1 MIEIKN
7 LNISFGD
14 KVILN
19 NASFHTSPGVL
30 TIIRGKSGSGKS
42 TFLKAFQFA
51 YECEYIY
58 EGQRIDE
65 LDPDSR
71 QQFIYDH
78 MVNVP
83 QIPLFIEGMTIEE
96 HIKQLVKLGYQ
107 RNDIYEEKFGIASLK
122 KKYPRNLSGGE
133 KTRVA
138 IYLAIMSQP
147 EILILDEPTAALDA
161 SYAIEM
167 IKYLKEYAEEGHYV
181 IVATHD
187 QRMIEE
193 ADVLYKVDQTLI
205 LEKENKRETSLISQI
220 PHNHKLFTLRFSHRT
235 FRIVMNILVA
245 FTMIICAYSYNVY
258 GHYNASYEQKINTI
272 ASRDLT
278 VYKEKM
284 SNDYY
289 SYNGSEFP
297 MTQSDYK
304 KIKSVKNIESVKWRY
319 EKKYN
324 DVMILGLDTETQL
337 KYQEAKLTGKKCNQT
352 INLVSM
358 QVYEDED
365 DYTNLTVKHNDN
377 KGVYISNQLLSNQDI
392 SVDSINMDDLKLKF
406 YLPVP
411 MYDASGITQM
421 GIDSE
426 GSDYV
431 DVNTVLVDL
440 VEVELPVRGILKEG
454 TEISSNSYNGTGSIY
469 VPRSVVNQYRKT
481 YHATQSKVLYGVP
494 GAEGT
499 DYKYYE
505 GSLPS
510 TYTMSDVDQ
519 VVVETP
525 WKPGA
530 YTVRVD
536 SLKNIDQVTKQ
547 LEKLGFNVEGA
558 FVDNSAINKILSN
571 NKQVLIQ
578 FMIIVFVLLYG
589 FYFYLKYLILK
600 EEKQTRDFL
609 YNLGFTTKRINK
621 SFYMTYIKNSILL
634 GVLGIVLLEVFIEFV
649 IRIHIYSLIIPV
661 TKMLILLFFTAAFI
675 IEFFIP
681 TLIQMIMKKSK
692 GTVMNRQYEM
702 TRRKQKK

>member
-42 TFLKAFQFA
+42 TFLKTFQFA

-65 LDPDSR
+65 QDQDSR

-107 RNDIYEEKFGIASLK
+107 RNNIYEEKFGIASLK

-205 LEKENKRETSLISQI
+205 LEKENQRETSLISQI
-220 PHNHKLFTLRFSHRT
+220 PHNHKLFNLRFSHRT

-245 FTMIICAYSYNVY
+245 FTMIICAYSYNIY

-319 EKKYN
+319 EKEYN

-358 QVYEDED
+358 QVYDNED

-536 SLKNIDQVTKQ
+536 SLKNIDKVTQ
-547 LEKLGFNVEGA
+547 ELEKLGFNVEGV
-558 FVDNSAINKILSN
+558 FVDNSAINKLLSN

-609 YNLGFTTKRINK
+609 YNLGFTTKRISK
-621 SFYMTYIKNSILL
+621 SFSLTYIKNSLILA
-634 GVLGIVLLEVFIEFV
+634 VLGIVLLEVFIEFV

-692 GTVMNRQYEM
+692 GTVMNR
-702 TRRKQKK
+702 

>member
-1 MIEIKN
+1 MRCIKVIEIKN

-42 TFLKAFQFA
+42 TFLKTFQFA

-65 LDPDSR
+65 QDQDSR

-107 RNDIYEEKFGIASLK
+107 RNDTYEENFGIDSLK

-138 IYLAIMSQP
+138 IYLAIMSQS

-187 QRMIEE
+187 KRMIEE

-205 LEKENKRETSLISQI
+205 LEKENQRETSLISQI
-220 PHNHKLFTLRFSHRT
+220 PHNHKLFNLRFSHRT

-319 EKKYN
+319 EKEYN

-358 QVYEDED
+358 QVYDNED

-406 YLPVP
+406 YLPIP
-411 MYDASGITQM
+411 MYDASGITQT
-421 GIDSE
+421 GIDLE
-426 GSDYV
+426 GSEYV

-454 TEISSNSYNGTGSIY
+454 TEISSNSYSGTSSIY
-469 VPRSVVNQYRKT
+469 VPRSVIDQYRKK
-481 YHATQSKVLYGVP
+481 HRATQSKVLYGVP
-494 GAEGT
+494 GEEGM
-499 DYKYYE
+499 DYTYYE

-536 SLKNIDQVTKQ
+536 SLKNIDKVTQ
-547 LEKLGFNVEGA
+547 ELEKLGFNVEGV
-558 FVDNSAINKILSN
+558 FVDNSAINKLLSN
-571 NKQVLIQ
+571 NKQVLMQ

-609 YNLGFTTKRINK
+609 YNLGFTTKRISK
-621 SFYMTYIKNSILL
+621 SFSLTYIKNSLILA
-634 GVLGIVLLEVFIEFV
+634 VLGIVLLEVFIEFV

-692 GTVMNRQYEM
+692 GTVMSR
-702 TRRKQKK
+702 

>member
-19 NASFHTSPGVL
+19 NASFHTYPGVL

-58 EGQRIDE
+58 EGQRVDE
-65 LDPDSR
+65 LDQDSR

-107 RNDIYEEKFGIASLK
+107 RNDIYEEKFGITSLK

-161 SYAIEM
+161 SYAIDM

-205 LEKENKRETSLISQI
+205 LEKENKRETPLISQI

-319 EKKYN
+319 EKEYN

-358 QVYEDED
+358 QAYEDED

-406 YLPVP
+406 YLPIP
-411 MYDASGITQM
+411 MYDASGITQT
-421 GIDSE
+421 GIDLE
-426 GSDYV
+426 GSEYV

-440 VEVELPVRGILKEG
+440 IEVELPVRGILKEG
-454 TEISSNSYNGTGSIY
+454 TEISSNSYSGTRSIY
-469 VPRSVVNQYRKT
+469 VPRSVINQYRKT

-494 GAEGT
+494 GEEGM
-499 DYKYYE
+499 DYTYYE

-519 VVVETP
+519 VIVETP

-571 NKQVLIQ
+571 NKKVLIQ
-578 FMIIVFVLLYG
+578 FMIIVFILLYG

-621 SFYMTYIKNSILL
+621 SFSLTYIKNSLMLAVL
-634 GVLGIVLLEVFIEFV
+634 GVVLLEVFIEFV

-692 GTVMNRQYEM
+692 GTVMNR
-702 TRRKQKK
+702 

>member
-19 NASFHTSPGVL
+19 NASFHTFPGVL
-30 TIIRGKSGSGKS
+30 TIIKGKSGSGKS
-42 TFLKAFQFA
+42 TFLKTFQFA

-65 LDPDSR
+65 QDQDSR

-187 QRMIEE
+187 KRMIEE

-245 FTMIICAYSYNVY
+245 FTMIICAYSYNIY
-258 GHYNASYEQKINTI
+258 GYYNASYEQKINTI

-319 EKKYN
+319 EKEYD

-358 QVYEDED
+358 QVYDNED

-406 YLPVP
+406 YLPIP
-411 MYDASGITQM
+411 MYDASGITQT
-421 GIDSE
+421 GIDLE
-426 GSDYV
+426 GSEYV

-454 TEISSNSYNGTGSIY
+454 TEISSNSYSGTRSIY
-469 VPRSVVNQYRKT
+469 VPRSVINQYRKT

-494 GAEGT
+494 GEEGM
-499 DYKYYE
+499 DYTYYE

-536 SLKNIDQVTKQ
+536 SLKNIDKVTQ
-547 LEKLGFNVEGA
+547 ELETLGFNVEGV
-558 FVDNSAINKILSN
+558 FVDNSAINKLISN
-571 NKQVLIQ
+571 NQKVLIQ

-609 YNLGFTTKRINK
+609 YNLGFTTKRISK
-621 SFYMTYIKNSILL
+621 SFSLTYIKNSLILA
-634 GVLGIVLLEVFIEFV
+634 VLGIVLLEVFIEFV

-661 TKMLILLFFTAAFI
+661 TKMLILLFFIAAFI

-681 TLIQMIMKKSK
+681 AFIQMIMKNQK
-692 GTVMNRQYEM
+692 GL
-702 TRRKQKK
+702 

>member
-1 MIEIKN
+1 MRCIKVIEIRK

-58 EGQRIDE
+58 EGQRMDE
-65 LDPDSR
+65 QDQDSR

-138 IYLAIMSQP
+138 ICLAIMSQP

-220 PHNHKLFTLRFSHRT
+220 PHNHKLFNLRFSHRT

-245 FTMIICAYSYNVY
+245 FTMIICAYSYNIY
-258 GHYNASYEQKINTI
+258 GHYNESYEQKINTI

-289 SYNGSEFP
+289 SYDGSEFP

-304 KIKSVKNIESVKWRY
+304 KIKSVKSIESVNWRY
-319 EKKYN
+319 EKEY
-324 DVMILGLDTETQL
+324 DGVMILGLDTETQL

-358 QVYEDED
+358 QVYGDED
-365 DYTNLTVKHNDN
+365 DYTNLTVKHNCN
-377 KGVYISNQLLSNQDI
+377 KGVYISNQLLANQGI
-392 SVDSINMDDLKLKF
+392 SVDSINMNDLKLKF
-406 YLPVP
+406 YLPIP
-411 MYDASGITQM
+411 MYDASGIRQM
-421 GIDSE
+421 GIDLE

-431 DVNTVLVDL
+431 DVNTVLVNL

-454 TEISSNSYNGTGSIY
+454 IEISSNSYSGTGSIY

-505 GSLPS
+505 GLLPS

-519 VVVETP
+519 VIVETP

-558 FVDNSAINKILSN
+558 FVDNSAINKLLSN

-600 EEKQTRDFL
+600 EEKQTRNFL
-609 YNLGFTTKRINK
+609 YNLGFTTKRINN
-621 SFYMTYIKNSILL
+621 SFNLTYIKNSLML
-634 GVLGIVLLEVFIEFV
+634 AVLGIVLLELSLEAFIKLQ
-649 IRIHIYSLIIPV
+649 IHSFIMPV
-661 TKMLILLFFTAAFI
+661 TLGIVLLFFVASFI

-681 TLIQMIMKKSK
+681 TFIQMIMK
-692 GTVMNRQYEM
+692 N
-702 TRRKQKK
+702 QKVL

>member
-258 GHYNASYEQKINTI
+258 GHYNESYEQKINTI

-319 EKKYN
+319 EKEYN

-406 YLPVP
+406 YLPIP
-411 MYDASGITQM
+411 MYDASGITQT
-421 GIDSE
+421 GIDLE
-426 GSDYV
+426 GSEYV

-519 VVVETP
+519 VIVETP

-571 NKQVLIQ
+571 NKKVLIQ
-578 FMIIVFVLLYG
+578 FMIIVFILLYG

-609 YNLGFTTKRINK
+609 YNLGFTTKRISK
-621 SFYMTYIKNSILL
+621 SFSLAYIKNSLILA
-634 GVLGIVLLEVFIEFV
+634 VLGIVLLEVFIEFV

-692 GTVMNRQYEM
+692 GTVMNR
-702 TRRKQKK
+702 

>member
-65 LDPDSR
+65 LDPDSK

-78 MVNVP
+78 MINVP
-83 QIPLFIEGMTIEE
+83 QIPLFVEGMTIEE

-107 RNDIYEEKFGIASLK
+107 RNDTYEEKFGIASLK

-133 KTRVA
+133 KTRAA
-138 IYLAIMSQP
+138 ICLAIMSQP

-161 SYAIEM
+161 SYALQM

-205 LEKENKRETSLISQI
+205 LEKENQRETSLISQI

-258 GHYNASYEQKINTI
+258 GHYNAFYEQKINTI

-304 KIKSVKNIESVKWRY
+304 KIRSVKNVESVKWRY
-319 EKKYN
+319 EKEYD
-324 DVMILGLDTETQL
+324 DVMMLGLDTETQL

-406 YLPVP
+406 YLPIP
-411 MYDASGITQM
+411 MYDASGITQT
-421 GIDSE
+421 GIDLE
-426 GSDYV
+426 GSEYV
-431 DVNTVLVDL
+431 DVNTVLVNL

-454 TEISSNSYNGTGSIY
+454 IEISSNSYSGTGSIY

-519 VVVETP
+519 AIVETP

-558 FVDNSAINKILSN
+558 FVDNSAINKLLSN

-609 YNLGFTTKRINK
+609 YNLGFTTKRINN
-621 SFYMTYIKNSILL
+621 SFNLTYIKNSLML
-634 GVLGIVLLEVFIEFV
+634 AVLGIVLLELSLEIFIKLQ
-649 IRIHIYSLIIPV
+649 IHSLIIPV
-661 TKMLILLFFTAAFI
+661 TKMLILLFFITAFI
-675 IEFFIP
+675 IEFLIP
-681 TLIQMIMKKSK
+681 TLIQMIMKNQK
-692 GTVMNRQYEM
+692 GL
-702 TRRKQKK
+702 

>member
-30 TIIRGKSGSGKS
+30 TIIKGKSGSGKS

-58 EGQRIDE
+58 EGQRMDE
-65 LDPDSR
+65 LDQDSR

-138 IYLAIMSQP
+138 ICLAIMSQP

-304 KIKSVKNIESVKWRY
+304 KIKSVKNVESVKWRY
-319 EKKYN
+319 EKEYD
-324 DVMILGLDTETQL
+324 DVMMLGLDTETQL

-406 YLPVP
+406 YLPIP
-411 MYDASGITQM
+411 MYDASGITQT
-421 GIDSE
+421 GIDLE
-426 GSDYV
+426 GSEYV

-536 SLKNIDQVTKQ
+536 SLKNIDKVTQ
-547 LEKLGFNVEGA
+547 ELEKLGFNVEGV
-558 FVDNSAINKILSN
+558 FVDNSAINKLLSN
-571 NKQVLIQ
+571 NKQVLMQ

-609 YNLGFTTKRINK
+609 YNLGFTTKRISK
-621 SFYMTYIKNSILL
+621 SFSLTYIKNSLILA
-634 GVLGIVLLEVFIEFV
+634 VLGIVLLEVFIEFV

-661 TKMLILLFFTAAFI
+661 TKMLILLFFMAAFI

-692 GTVMNRQYEM
+692 GTVMNR
-702 TRRKQKK
+702 

>member
-19 NASFHTSPGVL
+19 DASFHTSSGVL

-58 EGQRIDE
+58 EGQRMDE
-65 LDPDSR
+65 LDQDSR

-107 RNDIYEEKFGIASLK
+107 RNGIYEEKFGIDSLK

-133 KTRVA
+133 KTRVV

-167 IKYLKEYAEEGHYV
+167 IKYLKEYAQEGHYV

-205 LEKENKRETSLISQI
+205 LEKENQRETSLISQI
-220 PHNHKLFTLRFSHRT
+220 PHNHKLFNLRFSHRT

-245 FTMIICAYSYNVY
+245 FTMIICAYSYNIY

-319 EKKYN
+319 EKEYD

-406 YLPVP
+406 YLPIP
-411 MYDASGITQM
+411 MYDASGITQT

-558 FVDNSAINKILSN
+558 FVDNSAINKLLSN

-609 YNLGFTTKRINK
+609 YNLGFTTKRISK
-621 SFYMTYIKNSILL
+621 SFSLTYIKNSLILA
-634 GVLGIVLLEVFIEFV
+634 VLGIVLLEVFIEFV

-661 TKMLILLFFTAAFI
+661 TKMLILLFFMAAFI

-681 TLIQMIMKKSK
+681 TLIQMIMKNQK
-692 GTVMNRQYEM
+692 GL
-702 TRRKQKK
+702 

>member
-1 MIEIKN
+1 MRCIKVIEIKN

-42 TFLKAFQFA
+42 TFLKTFQFA

-65 LDPDSR
+65 QDQDSR

-107 RNDIYEEKFGIASLK
+107 RNNIYEEKFGIASLK

-205 LEKENKRETSLISQI
+205 LEKENQRETSLISQI
-220 PHNHKLFTLRFSHRT
+220 PHNHKLFNLRFSHRT

-304 KIKSVKNIESVKWRY
+304 KIRSVKNVESVKWRY
-319 EKKYN
+319 EKEYD
-324 DVMILGLDTETQL
+324 DVMRLGLDTETEL

-406 YLPVP
+406 YLPIP

-536 SLKNIDQVTKQ
+536 SLKNIDKVTQ
-547 LEKLGFNVEGA
+547 ELEKLGFNVEGV
-558 FVDNSAINKILSN
+558 FVDNSAINKLLSN

-609 YNLGFTTKRINK
+609 YNLGFTTKRISK
-621 SFYMTYIKNSILL
+621 SFSLTYIKNSLILA
-634 GVLGIVLLEVFIEFV
+634 VLGIVLLEVFIEFV

-692 GTVMNRQYEM
+692 GTVMNR
-702 TRRKQKK
+702 

>member
-19 NASFHTSPGVL
+19 NASFHTFPGVL
-30 TIIRGKSGSGKS
+30 TIIKGKSGSGKS
-42 TFLKAFQFA
+42 TFLKTFQFA

-65 LDPDSR
+65 QDQDSR

-187 QRMIEE
+187 KRMIEE

-220 PHNHKLFTLRFSHRT
+220 SHNHKLFTLRFSHRT

-319 EKKYN
+319 EKEYN

-406 YLPVP
+406 YLPIP
-411 MYDASGITQM
+411 MYDASGITQT
-421 GIDSE
+421 GIDLE
-426 GSDYV
+426 GSEYV

-454 TEISSNSYNGTGSIY
+454 TEISSNSYSGTRSIY
-469 VPRSVVNQYRKT
+469 VPRSIINQYRKT

-494 GAEGT
+494 GEEGM
-499 DYKYYE
+499 DYTYYE

-536 SLKNIDQVTKQ
+536 SLKNIDKVTQ
-547 LEKLGFNVEGA
+547 ELEKLGFNVEGV
-558 FVDNSAINKILSN
+558 FVDNSAINKLISN
-571 NKQVLIQ
+571 NQKVLIQ

-609 YNLGFTTKRINK
+609 YNLGFTTKRISK
-621 SFYMTYIKNSILL
+621 SFSLTYIKNSLILA
-634 GVLGIVLLEVFIEFV
+634 VLGIVLLEVFIEFV

-692 GTVMNRQYEM
+692 GTVMNR
-702 TRRKQKK
+702 

>member
-30 TIIRGKSGSGKS
+30 TIIKGKSGSGKS

-65 LDPDSR
+65 QDQDSR

-205 LEKENKRETSLISQI
+205 LEKENQRETSLISQI
-220 PHNHKLFTLRFSHRT
+220 PHNHKLFNLRFSHRT

-319 EKKYN
+319 EKEYN

-406 YLPVP
+406 YLPIP
-411 MYDASGITQM
+411 MYDASGITQT
-421 GIDSE
+421 GIDLE
-426 GSDYV
+426 GSEYV

-440 VEVELPVRGILKEG
+440 IEVELPVRGILKEG
-454 TEISSNSYNGTGSIY
+454 TEISSNSYSGTGSIY
-469 VPRSVVNQYRKT
+469 VPRSVIDQYRKA

-494 GAEGT
+494 AAEGT

-558 FVDNSAINKILSN
+558 FVDNSAINKLLSN

-609 YNLGFTTKRINK
+609 YNLGFTTKRISK
-621 SFYMTYIKNSILL
+621 SFSLTYIKNSLILA
-634 GVLGIVLLEVFIEFV
+634 VLGIVLLEVFIEFV

-661 TKMLILLFFTAAFI
+661 TKMLILLFFMAAFI

-692 GTVMNRQYEM
+692 GTVMNR
-702 TRRKQKK
+702 

>member
-19 NASFHTSPGVL
+19 NASFHTFPGVL
-30 TIIRGKSGSGKS
+30 TIIKGKSGSGKS
-42 TFLKAFQFA
+42 TFLKTFQFA

-65 LDPDSR
+65 QDQDSR

-205 LEKENKRETSLISQI
+205 LEKENQRETSLISQI
-220 PHNHKLFTLRFSHRT
+220 PHNHKLFNLRFSHRT

-245 FTMIICAYSYNVY
+245 FTMIICAYSYNIY
-258 GHYNASYEQKINTI
+258 GHYNESYEQKINTI

-304 KIKSVKNIESVKWRY
+304 KIKSVKSIENVNWRY
-319 EKKYN
+319 EKEYN

-406 YLPVP
+406 YLPIP
-411 MYDASGITQM
+411 MYDASGITQT
-421 GIDSE
+421 GIDLE
-426 GSDYV
+426 GSEYV

-454 TEISSNSYNGTGSIY
+454 TEISSNSYSGTRSIY
-469 VPRSVVNQYRKT
+469 VPRSVINQYRKT

-494 GAEGT
+494 GEEGM
-499 DYKYYE
+499 DYTYYE

-547 LEKLGFNVEGA
+547 FEKLGFNVEGV
-558 FVDNSAINKILSN
+558 FVDNSAINKLLSN

-609 YNLGFTTKRINK
+609 YNLGFTTKRINS
-621 SFYMTYIKNSILL
+621 SFNLTYIKNSLML
-634 GVLGIVLLEVFIEFV
+634 GVLGIVLLELSLEIFIKLQ
-649 IRIHIYSLIIPV
+649 IHSLIIPV

-692 GTVMNRQYEM
+692 GTVMNR
-702 TRRKQKK
+702 

>member
-19 NASFHTSPGVL
+19 NASFHTYPGVL

-58 EGQRIDE
+58 EGQRVDE
-65 LDPDSR
+65 LDQDSR

-107 RNDIYEEKFGIASLK
+107 RNDIYEEKFGITSLK

-205 LEKENKRETSLISQI
+205 LEKENKRETPLISQI

-284 SNDYY
+284 GNDYY

-319 EKKYN
+319 EKEYN

-352 INLVSM
+352 ISLGSM
-358 QVYEDED
+358 QIYGDED

-406 YLPVP
+406 YLPIP
-411 MYDASGITQM
+411 MYDASGITQT
-421 GIDSE
+421 GIDLE
-426 GSDYV
+426 GSEYV

-469 VPRSVVNQYRKT
+469 VPRSVINQYRKT

-494 GAEGT
+494 GEEGM
-499 DYKYYE
+499 DYTYYE

-519 VVVETP
+519 VIVETP

-558 FVDNSAINKILSN
+558 FVDNSAINKLISN
-571 NKQVLIQ
+571 NQKVLIQ

-621 SFYMTYIKNSILL
+621 SFSLTYIKNSLL
-634 GVLGIVLLEVFIEFV
+634 LAVLGIVLLEVFIEFV

-692 GTVMNRQYEM
+692 GTVMNR
-702 TRRKQKK
+702 

>member
-161 SYAIEM
+161 SYALQM

-205 LEKENKRETSLISQI
+205 LEKENQRETSLISQI
-220 PHNHKLFTLRFSHRT
+220 PHNHKLFNLRFSHRT

-284 SNDYY
+284 GNDYY

-319 EKKYN
+319 EKEYN

-358 QVYEDED
+358 QVYDNED

-406 YLPVP
+406 YLPIP
-411 MYDASGITQM
+411 MYDASGITQT
-421 GIDSE
+421 GIDLE
-426 GSDYV
+426 GSEYV

-440 VEVELPVRGILKEG
+440 IEVELPVRGILKEG
-454 TEISSNSYNGTGSIY
+454 TEISSNSYSGTRSIY
-469 VPRSVVNQYRKT
+469 VPRSVINQYRKT

-494 GAEGT
+494 GEEGM
-499 DYKYYE
+499 DYTYYE

-519 VVVETP
+519 VIVETP

-558 FVDNSAINKILSN
+558 FVDNSAINKLLSN

-621 SFYMTYIKNSILL
+621 SFSLTYIKNSLMLAVL
-634 GVLGIVLLEVFIEFV
+634 GVVLLEVFIEFV

-692 GTVMNRQYEM
+692 GTVMNR
-702 TRRKQKK
+702 

>member
-30 TIIRGKSGSGKS
+30 TIIKGKSGSGKS

-58 EGQRIDE
+58 EGQRMDE
-65 LDPDSR
+65 LDQDSR

-245 FTMIICAYSYNVY
+245 FTMIICAYSYNIY
-258 GHYNASYEQKINTI
+258 GHYNESYEQKINTI

-289 SYNGSEFP
+289 SYDGSEFP

-304 KIKSVKNIESVKWRY
+304 KIKSVKSIENVNWRY
-319 EKKYN
+319 EKEYD
-324 DVMILGLDTETQL
+324 DVMMHGLDTETQL

-352 INLVSM
+352 ISLGSM
-358 QVYEDED
+358 QVYGDED

-377 KGVYISNQLLSNQDI
+377 KGVYISNQLLSNQDV

-558 FVDNSAINKILSN
+558 FVDNSAINKLLSN

-609 YNLGFTTKRINK
+609 YNLGFTTKRISK
-621 SFYMTYIKNSILL
+621 SFSLTYIKNSLILA
-634 GVLGIVLLEVFIEFV
+634 VLGIVLLEVFIEFV

-661 TKMLILLFFTAAFI
+661 TKMLILLFFIAAFI

-692 GTVMNRQYEM
+692 GTVMNR
-702 TRRKQKK
+702 

>member
-30 TIIRGKSGSGKS
+30 TIIKGKSGSGKS

-58 EGQRIDE
+58 EGQRMDE
-65 LDPDSR
+65 LDQDSR

-138 IYLAIMSQP
+138 ICLAIMSQP

-319 EKKYN
+319 EKEYN
-324 DVMILGLDTETQL
+324 DVMRLGLDTETQL

-406 YLPVP
+406 YLPIP
-411 MYDASGITQM
+411 MYDASGITQT
-421 GIDSE
+421 GIDLE
-426 GSDYV
+426 GSEYV

-519 VVVETP
+519 VIVETP

-536 SLKNIDQVTKQ
+536 SLKSIDQVTKQ

-571 NKQVLIQ
+571 NKKVLIQ
-578 FMIIVFVLLYG
+578 FMIIVFILLYG

-609 YNLGFTTKRINK
+609 YNLGFTTKRISK
-621 SFYMTYIKNSILL
+621 SFSLAYIKNSLILA
-634 GVLGIVLLEVFIEFV
+634 VLGIVLLEVFIEFV

-661 TKMLILLFFTAAFI
+661 TKMLILLFFMAAFI

-692 GTVMNRQYEM
+692 GTVMNR
-702 TRRKQKK
+702 

>member
-1 MIEIKN
+1 
-7 LNISFGD
+7 
-14 KVILN
+14 
-19 NASFHTSPGVL
+19 
-30 TIIRGKSGSGKS
+30 
-42 TFLKAFQFA
+42 
-51 YECEYIY
+51 
-58 EGQRIDE
+58 
-65 LDPDSR
+65 
-71 QQFIYDH
+71 
-78 MVNVP
+78 
-83 QIPLFIEGMTIEE
+83 
-96 HIKQLVKLGYQ
+96 
-107 RNDIYEEKFGIASLK
+107 
-122 KKYPRNLSGGE
+122 
-133 KTRVA
+133 
-138 IYLAIMSQP
+138 
-147 EILILDEPTAALDA
+147 
-161 SYAIEM
+161 
-167 IKYLKEYAEEGHYV
+167 
-181 IVATHD
+181 
-187 QRMIEE
+187 
-193 ADVLYKVDQTLI
+193 
-205 LEKENKRETSLISQI
+205 
-220 PHNHKLFTLRFSHRT
+220 
-235 FRIVMNILVA
+235 MNILVA
-245 FTMIICAYSYNVY
+245 FTMIICAYSYNIY

-319 EKKYN
+319 EKEYD

-358 QVYEDED
+358 QVYDNED
-365 DYTNLTVKHNDN
+365 DYTNLTVKHNNN

-406 YLPVP
+406 YLPIP
-411 MYDASGITQM
+411 MYDASGITQT
-421 GIDSE
+421 GIDLE
-426 GSDYV
+426 GSEYV

-454 TEISSNSYNGTGSIY
+454 TEISSNSYSGTRSIY
-469 VPRSVVNQYRKT
+469 VPRSVINQYRKT

-494 GAEGT
+494 GEEGK
-499 DYKYYE
+499 DYTYYE
-505 GSLPS
+505 GPLLS

-519 VVVETP
+519 VIVETP

-571 NKQVLIQ
+571 NKQVLMQ

-609 YNLGFTTKRINK
+609 YNLGFTTKRISK
-621 SFYMTYIKNSILL
+621 SFSLTYIKNSLMLAVL
-634 GVLGIVLLEVFIEFV
+634 GVVLLEVFIEFV

-661 TKMLILLFFTAAFI
+661 TKMLILLFFIAAFI

-681 TLIQMIMKKSK
+681 AFIQMIMKNQK
-692 GTVMNRQYEM
+692 GL
-702 TRRKQKK
+702 

>member
-1 MIEIKN
+1 MIEIKD
-7 LNISFGD
+7 LNISFSD

-19 NASFHTSPGVL
+19 NASFHTFPGVL
-30 TIIRGKSGSGKS
+30 TIIKGKSGSGKS
-42 TFLKAFQFA
+42 TFLKTFQFA

-138 IYLAIMSQP
+138 ICLAIMSQP
-147 EILILDEPTAALDA
+147 EILILDEPTASLDA
-161 SYAIEM
+161 SYALEM

-220 PHNHKLFTLRFSHRT
+220 SHNHKLFTLRFSHRT

-272 ASRDLT
+272 ASRDLI

-304 KIKSVKNIESVKWRY
+304 KIKSVKNIKSVKWRY
-319 EKKYN
+319 EKEYN

-358 QVYEDED
+358 QVYEGED

-406 YLPVP
+406 YLPIP
-411 MYDASGITQM
+411 MYDASGITQT
-421 GIDSE
+421 GIDLE
-426 GSDYV
+426 GSEYV

-440 VEVELPVRGILKEG
+440 VEIELPVRGILKEG

-469 VPRSVVNQYRKT
+469 VPRSVVNQYRKK
-481 YHATQSKVLYGVP
+481 HRATQSKVLYGVP
-494 GAEGT
+494 GEEGM
-499 DYKYYE
+499 DYTYYE

-536 SLKNIDQVTKQ
+536 SLKNIDKVTQ
-547 LEKLGFNVEGA
+547 ELEKLGFNVEGV
-558 FVDNSAINKILSN
+558 FVDNSAINKLLSN

-609 YNLGFTTKRINK
+609 YNLGFTTKRISK
-621 SFYMTYIKNSILL
+621 SFSLTYIKNSLILA
-634 GVLGIVLLEVFIEFV
+634 VLGIVLLEVFIEFV
-649 IRIHIYSLIIPV
+649 IRIHIYRLIIPV
-661 TKMLILLFFTAAFI
+661 TKMLILLFFIAAFI

-681 TLIQMIMKKSK
+681 AFIQMIMKNQK
-692 GTVMNRQYEM
+692 GL
-702 TRRKQKK
+702 

>member
-1 MIEIKN
+1 MRCIKVIEIRK

-58 EGQRIDE
+58 EGQRMDE
-65 LDPDSR
+65 QDQDSR

-138 IYLAIMSQP
+138 ICLAIMSQP

-220 PHNHKLFTLRFSHRT
+220 PHNHKLFNLRFSHRT

-245 FTMIICAYSYNVY
+245 FTMIICAYSYNIY
-258 GHYNASYEQKINTI
+258 GHYNESYEQKINTI

-289 SYNGSEFP
+289 SYDGSEFP

-304 KIKSVKNIESVKWRY
+304 KIKSVKSIESVNWRY
-319 EKKYN
+319 EKEY
-324 DVMILGLDTETQL
+324 DGVMILGLDTETQF
-337 KYQEAKLTGKKCNQT
+337 KYQKVKLTGKKCNQT

-358 QVYEDED
+358 QVYGDED
-365 DYTNLTVKHNDN
+365 DYTNLTVKHNCN
-377 KGVYISNQLLSNQDI
+377 KGVYISNQLLANQGI
-392 SVDSINMDDLKLKF
+392 SVDSINMNDLKLKF
-406 YLPVP
+406 YLPIP
-411 MYDASGITQM
+411 MYDASGIRQM
-421 GIDSE
+421 GIDLE

-431 DVNTVLVDL
+431 DVNTVLVNL

-454 TEISSNSYNGTGSIY
+454 IEISSNSYSGTGSIY

-505 GSLPS
+505 GLLPS

-519 VVVETP
+519 VIVETP

-558 FVDNSAINKILSN
+558 FVDNSAINKLLSN

-600 EEKQTRDFL
+600 EEKQTRNFL
-609 YNLGFTTKRINK
+609 YNLGFTTKRINN
-621 SFYMTYIKNSILL
+621 SFNLTYIKNSLML
-634 GVLGIVLLEVFIEFV
+634 AVLGIVLLELSLEAFIKLQ
-649 IRIHIYSLIIPV
+649 IHSFIMPV
-661 TKMLILLFFTAAFI
+661 TLGIVLLFFVASFI

-681 TLIQMIMKKSK
+681 TFIQMIMK
-692 GTVMNRQYEM
+692 N
-702 TRRKQKK
+702 QKVL

>member
-19 NASFHTSPGVL
+19 NASFHTYPGVL

-58 EGQRIDE
+58 EGQRVDE
-65 LDPDSR
+65 LDQDSR

-205 LEKENKRETSLISQI
+205 LEKENKRETPLISQI

-258 GHYNASYEQKINTI
+258 GHYNESYEQKINTI

-319 EKKYN
+319 EKEYN

-406 YLPVP
+406 YLPIP
-411 MYDASGITQM
+411 MYDASGITQT
-421 GIDSE
+421 GIDLE
-426 GSDYV
+426 GSEYV

-440 VEVELPVRGILKEG
+440 IEVELPVRGILKEG
-454 TEISSNSYNGTGSIY
+454 TEISSNSYSGTRSIY
-469 VPRSVVNQYRKT
+469 VPRSVINQYRKT

-519 VVVETP
+519 VIVETP

-571 NKQVLIQ
+571 NKKVLIQ
-578 FMIIVFVLLYG
+578 FMIIVFILLYG

-621 SFYMTYIKNSILL
+621 SFSLTYIKNSLMLAVL
-634 GVLGIVLLEVFIEFV
+634 GVVLLEVFIEFV

-661 TKMLILLFFTAAFI
+661 TKILILLFFTAAFI

-692 GTVMNRQYEM
+692 GTVMNR
-702 TRRKQKK
+702 

>member
-30 TIIRGKSGSGKS
+30 TIIKGKSGSGKS

-304 KIKSVKNIESVKWRY
+304 KIRSVKNVESVKWRY
-319 EKKYN
+319 EKEYD

-358 QVYEDED
+358 QVYDNED

-411 MYDASGITQM
+411 MYDASGITQT
-421 GIDSE
+421 GIDLE
-426 GSDYV
+426 GSEYV

-454 TEISSNSYNGTGSIY
+454 TEISSNSYSGTRSIY
-469 VPRSVVNQYRKT
+469 VPRSVINQYRKT

-494 GAEGT
+494 GEEGM
-499 DYKYYE
+499 DYTYYE

-536 SLKNIDQVTKQ
+536 SLKNIDKVTQ
-547 LEKLGFNVEGA
+547 ELEKLGFNVEGV
-558 FVDNSAINKILSN
+558 FVDNSAINKLISN
-571 NKQVLIQ
+571 NQKVLIQ

-600 EEKQTRDFL
+600 EETQTRDFL
-609 YNLGFTTKRINK
+609 YNLGFTTKRISK
-621 SFYMTYIKNSILL
+621 SFSLTYIKNSLILA
-634 GVLGIVLLEVFIEFV
+634 VLGIVLLEVFIEFV

-692 GTVMNRQYEM
+692 GTVMSR
-702 TRRKQKK
+702 

>member
-1 MIEIKN
+1 
-7 LNISFGD
+7 
-14 KVILN
+14 
-19 NASFHTSPGVL
+19 
-30 TIIRGKSGSGKS
+30 
-42 TFLKAFQFA
+42 
-51 YECEYIY
+51 
-58 EGQRIDE
+58 
-65 LDPDSR
+65 
-71 QQFIYDH
+71 
-78 MVNVP
+78 
-83 QIPLFIEGMTIEE
+83 
-96 HIKQLVKLGYQ
+96 
-107 RNDIYEEKFGIASLK
+107 
-122 KKYPRNLSGGE
+122 
-133 KTRVA
+133 
-138 IYLAIMSQP
+138 
-147 EILILDEPTAALDA
+147 
-161 SYAIEM
+161 
-167 IKYLKEYAEEGHYV
+167 
-181 IVATHD
+181 
-187 QRMIEE
+187 
-193 ADVLYKVDQTLI
+193 
-205 LEKENKRETSLISQI
+205 
-220 PHNHKLFTLRFSHRT
+220 
-235 FRIVMNILVA
+235 MNILVA

-319 EKKYN
+319 EKEYN

-352 INLVSM
+352 ISLGSM
-358 QVYEDED
+358 QVYGDED

-377 KGVYISNQLLSNQDI
+377 KGVYISNQLLSNQDV

-454 TEISSNSYNGTGSIY
+454 TEISSNSYSGTRSIY
-469 VPRSVVNQYRKT
+469 VPRSVINQYRKT

-494 GAEGT
+494 GEEGM
-499 DYKYYE
+499 DYTYYE

-519 VVVETP
+519 VIVETP

-558 FVDNSAINKILSN
+558 FVDNSAINKLISN
-571 NKQVLIQ
+571 NQKVLIQ

-609 YNLGFTTKRINK
+609 YNLGFTTKRINS
-621 SFYMTYIKNSILL
+621 SFNLTYIKNSLML
-634 GVLGIVLLEVFIEFV
+634 GVLGIVLLELSLEIFIKLQ
-649 IRIHIYSLIIPV
+649 IHSLIIPV
-661 TKMLILLFFTAAFI
+661 TKMRILLFFTAAFI

-681 TLIQMIMKKSK
+681 AFIQMIMKKSK
-692 GTVMNRQYEM
+692 GTVMNR
-702 TRRKQKK
+702 

>member
-19 NASFHTSPGVL
+19 NASFHTFPGVL
-30 TIIRGKSGSGKS
+30 TIIKGKSGSGKS
-42 TFLKAFQFA
+42 TFLKTFQFA

-65 LDPDSR
+65 QDQDSR

-187 QRMIEE
+187 KRMIEE

-220 PHNHKLFTLRFSHRT
+220 SHNHKLFTLRFSHRT

-304 KIKSVKNIESVKWRY
+304 KIKSVKNIESVKWCY
-319 EKKYN
+319 EKEYN

-406 YLPVP
+406 YLPIP
-411 MYDASGITQM
+411 MYDASGITQT
-421 GIDSE
+421 GIDLE
-426 GSDYV
+426 GSEYV

-454 TEISSNSYNGTGSIY
+454 TEISSNSYSGTRSIY
-469 VPRSVVNQYRKT
+469 VPRSVINQYRKT

-494 GAEGT
+494 GEEGM
-499 DYKYYE
+499 DYTYYE

-536 SLKNIDQVTKQ
+536 SLKNIDKVTQ
-547 LEKLGFNVEGA
+547 ELEKLGFNVEGV
-558 FVDNSAINKILSN
+558 FVDNSAINKLISN
-571 NKQVLIQ
+571 NQKVLIQ

-609 YNLGFTTKRINK
+609 YNLGFTTKRISK
-621 SFYMTYIKNSILL
+621 SFSLTYIKNSLILA
-634 GVLGIVLLEVFIEFV
+634 VLGIVLLEVFIEFV

-692 GTVMNRQYEM
+692 GTVMNR
-702 TRRKQKK
+702 

>member
-30 TIIRGKSGSGKS
+30 TIIKGKSGSGKS

-58 EGQRIDE
+58 EGQRMDE
-65 LDPDSR
+65 LDQDSR

-220 PHNHKLFTLRFSHRT
+220 PHNHKLFNLRFSHRT

-319 EKKYN
+319 EKEYN
-324 DVMILGLDTETQL
+324 DVMRLGLDTETQL

-365 DYTNLTVKHNDN
+365 DYANLTVKHNDN

-406 YLPVP
+406 YLPIP
-411 MYDASGITQM
+411 MYDASGITQT
-421 GIDSE
+421 GIDLE
-426 GSDYV
+426 GSEYV

-536 SLKNIDQVTKQ
+536 SLKNIDKVTQ
-547 LEKLGFNVEGA
+547 ELEKLGFNVEGV
-558 FVDNSAINKILSN
+558 FVDNSAINKLLSN

-600 EEKQTRDFL
+600 EEKQTRDIL
-609 YNLGFTTKRINK
+609 YNLGFTTKRISK
-621 SFYMTYIKNSILL
+621 SFSLTYIKNSLILA
-634 GVLGIVLLEVFIEFV
+634 VLGIVLLEVFIEFV

-661 TKMLILLFFTAAFI
+661 TKMLILLFFMAAFI

-692 GTVMNRQYEM
+692 GTVMNR
-702 TRRKQKK
+702 

>member
-19 NASFHTSPGVL
+19 NASFHTFPGVL

-42 TFLKAFQFA
+42 TFLKTFQFA

-65 LDPDSR
+65 QDQDSR

-187 QRMIEE
+187 KRMIEE

-205 LEKENKRETSLISQI
+205 LEKENKREISLISQI
-220 PHNHKLFTLRFSHRT
+220 SHNHKLFTLRFSHRT

-319 EKKYN
+319 EKEYN

-406 YLPVP
+406 YLPIP
-411 MYDASGITQM
+411 MYDASGITQT
-421 GIDSE
+421 GIDLE
-426 GSDYV
+426 GSEYV

-454 TEISSNSYNGTGSIY
+454 TEISSNSYSGTRSIY
-469 VPRSVVNQYRKT
+469 VPRSVINQYRKT

-494 GAEGT
+494 GEEGM
-499 DYKYYE
+499 DYTYYE

-536 SLKNIDQVTKQ
+536 SLKNIDKVTQ
-547 LEKLGFNVEGA
+547 ELEKLGFNVEGV
-558 FVDNSAINKILSN
+558 FVDNSAINKLISN
-571 NKQVLIQ
+571 NQKVLIQ

-609 YNLGFTTKRINK
+609 YNLGFTTKRISK
-621 SFYMTYIKNSILL
+621 SFSLTYIKNSLILA
-634 GVLGIVLLEVFIEFV
+634 VLGIVLLEVFIEFV

-692 GTVMNRQYEM
+692 GTVMNR
-702 TRRKQKK
+702 

>member
-1 MIEIKN
+1 MRCIKVIEIKN

-58 EGQRIDE
+58 EGQRMDE
-65 LDPDSR
+65 LNQDSR

-78 MVNVP
+78 MVKVP

-138 IYLAIMSQP
+138 ICLAIMSQP

-181 IVATHD
+181 IVAIHD

-220 PHNHKLFTLRFSHRT
+220 PHNHKLFNLRFSHRI

-289 SYNGSEFP
+289 SYNGSEIP

-319 EKKYN
+319 EKEYN

-392 SVDSINMDDLKLKF
+392 SVDSINIDDLKLKF
-406 YLPVP
+406 YLPIP

-536 SLKNIDQVTKQ
+536 SLKNIDKVTQ
-547 LEKLGFNVEGA
+547 ELEKLCFNVEGV
-558 FVDNSAINKILSN
+558 FVDNSAINKLLSN
-571 NKQVLIQ
+571 NKQVLMQ

-609 YNLGFTTKRINK
+609 YNLGFTTKRISK
-621 SFYMTYIKNSILL
+621 SFSLTYIKNSLILA
-634 GVLGIVLLEVFIEFV
+634 VLGIVLLEVFIEFV

-661 TKMLILLFFTAAFI
+661 TKMLILLFFMAAFI

-692 GTVMNRQYEM
+692 GTVMNR
-702 TRRKQKK
+702 

>member
-58 EGQRIDE
+58 EGQRMDE
-65 LDPDSR
+65 LDQESR

-83 QIPLFIEGMTIEE
+83 QIPLLIEGMTIEE

-107 RNDIYEEKFGIASLK
+107 RNNIYEEKFGIASLK

-220 PHNHKLFTLRFSHRT
+220 PHNHKLFNLRFSHRT

-319 EKKYN
+319 EKEYN
-324 DVMILGLDTETQL
+324 DVMMHGLDTETQL

-358 QVYEDED
+358 QVYDNED

-406 YLPVP
+406 YLPIP

-494 GAEGT
+494 GEEGM
-499 DYKYYE
+499 DYTYYE

-558 FVDNSAINKILSN
+558 FVDNNAINKLLSN

-609 YNLGFTTKRINK
+609 YNLGFTTKRINS
-621 SFYMTYIKNSILL
+621 SFSLTYIKNSLILA
-634 GVLGIVLLEVFIEFV
+634 VLGIVLLEVFIEFV

-661 TKMLILLFFTAAFI
+661 TKMLILLFFMAAFI

-692 GTVMNRQYEM
+692 GTVMNR
-702 TRRKQKK
+702 

>member
-42 TFLKAFQFA
+42 TFLKTFQFA

-65 LDPDSR
+65 QDQDSR

-107 RNDIYEEKFGIASLK
+107 RNGIYEEKFGIDSLR

-138 IYLAIMSQP
+138 ICLAIMSQP

-187 QRMIEE
+187 KRMIEE

-205 LEKENKRETSLISQI
+205 PEKENKRETSLISQI
-220 PHNHKLFTLRFSHRT
+220 PHNHKLFNLRFSHRT

-304 KIKSVKNIESVKWRY
+304 KIKSVKNVESVKWRY
-319 EKKYN
+319 EKEYD
-324 DVMILGLDTETQL
+324 DVMRLGLDSETQL

-358 QVYEDED
+358 QVYDNED

-406 YLPVP
+406 YLPIP
-411 MYDASGITQM
+411 MYDASGITQT
-421 GIDSE
+421 GIDLE
-426 GSDYV
+426 GSEYV

-469 VPRSVVNQYRKT
+469 VPRSVVNQYRKK
-481 YHATQSKVLYGVP
+481 HRATQSKVLYGVP
-494 GAEGT
+494 GEEGM
-499 DYKYYE
+499 DYTYYE

-536 SLKNIDQVTKQ
+536 SLKNIDKVTQ
-547 LEKLGFNVEGA
+547 ELEKLGFNVEGV
-558 FVDNSAINKILSN
+558 FVDNSAINKLLSN

-609 YNLGFTTKRINK
+609 YNLGFTTKRISK
-621 SFYMTYIKNSILL
+621 SFSLTYIIKFSYVSCFGSSIT
-634 GVLGIVLLEVFIEFV
+634 
-649 IRIHIYSLIIPV
+649 RSLYRVCYKDTYI
-661 TKMLILLFFTAAFI
+661 
-675 IEFFIP
+675 
-681 TLIQMIMKKSK
+681 
-692 GTVMNRQYEM
+692 
-702 TRRKQKK
+702 

>member
-30 TIIRGKSGSGKS
+30 TIIKGKSGSGKS

-58 EGQRIDE
+58 EGRRMDE
-65 LDPDSR
+65 LDQDSR

-304 KIKSVKNIESVKWRY
+304 KIKSVKNVESVKWRY
-319 EKKYN
+319 EKEYD
-324 DVMILGLDTETQL
+324 DVMMLGLDTETQL

-406 YLPVP
+406 YLPIP
-411 MYDASGITQM
+411 MYDASGITQT
-421 GIDSE
+421 GIDLE
-426 GSDYV
+426 GSEYV

-519 VVVETP
+519 VIVETP

-536 SLKNIDQVTKQ
+536 SLKNIDKVTQ
-547 LEKLGFNVEGA
+547 ELEKLGFNVEGV
-558 FVDNSAINKILSN
+558 FVDNSAINKLLSN
-571 NKQVLIQ
+571 NKQVLMQ

-609 YNLGFTTKRINK
+609 YNLGFTTKRISK
-621 SFYMTYIKNSILL
+621 SFSLTYIKNSLILA
-634 GVLGIVLLEVFIEFV
+634 VLGIVLLEVFIEFV

-661 TKMLILLFFTAAFI
+661 TKMLILLFFMAAFI

-692 GTVMNRQYEM
+692 GTVMNR
-702 TRRKQKK
+702 

>member
-30 TIIRGKSGSGKS
+30 TIIKGKSGSGNS

-58 EGQRIDE
+58 EGQRMDE
-65 LDPDSR
+65 LDQDSR

-205 LEKENKRETSLISQI
+205 LEKENQRETSLISQI
-220 PHNHKLFTLRFSHRT
+220 PHNHKLFNLRFSHRT

-245 FTMIICAYSYNVY
+245 FTMIICAYSYNIY

-304 KIKSVKNIESVKWRY
+304 KIKSVKNVESIKWRY
-319 EKKYN
+319 EKEYD
-324 DVMILGLDTETQL
+324 DVMMLGLDTETQL

-406 YLPVP
+406 YLPNP
-411 MYDASGITQM
+411 MYDASGITQT
-421 GIDSE
+421 GIDLE
-426 GSDYV
+426 GSEYV

-536 SLKNIDQVTKQ
+536 SLKNIDKVTQ
-547 LEKLGFNVEGA
+547 ELEKLGFNVEGV
-558 FVDNSAINKILSN
+558 FVDNSAINKLLSN

-609 YNLGFTTKRINK
+609 YNLGFTTKRISK
-621 SFYMTYIKNSILL
+621 SFSLTYIKNSLILA
-634 GVLGIVLLEVFIEFV
+634 VLGIVLLEVFIEFV

-661 TKMLILLFFTAAFI
+661 TKMLILLFFMAAFI

-692 GTVMNRQYEM
+692 GTVMNR
-702 TRRKQKK
+702 

>member
-19 NASFHTSPGVL
+19 NASFHTFPGVL
-30 TIIRGKSGSGKS
+30 TIIKGKSGSGKS
-42 TFLKAFQFA
+42 TFLKTFQFA

-65 LDPDSR
+65 QDQDSR

-187 QRMIEE
+187 KRMIEE

-220 PHNHKLFTLRFSHRT
+220 SHNHKLFTLRFSHRT

-319 EKKYN
+319 EKEYN

-406 YLPVP
+406 YLPIP
-411 MYDASGITQM
+411 MYDASGITQT
-421 GIDSE
+421 GIDLE
-426 GSDYV
+426 GSEYV

-454 TEISSNSYNGTGSIY
+454 TEISSNSYSGTRSIY
-469 VPRSVVNQYRKT
+469 VPRSVINQYRKT

-494 GAEGT
+494 GEEGM
-499 DYKYYE
+499 DYTYYE

-536 SLKNIDQVTKQ
+536 SLKNIDKVTQ
-547 LEKLGFNVEGA
+547 ELEKLGFNVEGV
-558 FVDNSAINKILSN
+558 FVDNSAINKLISN
-571 NKQVLIQ
+571 NQKVLIQ

-600 EEKQTRDFL
+600 EEKQTRYFL
-609 YNLGFTTKRINK
+609 YNLGFTTKRISK
-621 SFYMTYIKNSILL
+621 SFSLTYIKNSLILA
-634 GVLGIVLLEVFIEFV
+634 VLGIVLLEVFIEFV

-692 GTVMNRQYEM
+692 GTVMNR
-702 TRRKQKK
+702 

>member
-7 LNISFGD
+7 LNMSFSD

-19 NASFHTSPGVL
+19 NASFHTYPGVL

-58 EGQRIDE
+58 EGQKVDE
-65 LDPDSR
+65 LDQDSR

-205 LEKENKRETSLISQI
+205 LEKENKRETPLISQI
-220 PHNHKLFTLRFSHRT
+220 PHNHKLFTLRFSHLT

-284 SNDYY
+284 GNDYY

-304 KIKSVKNIESVKWRY
+304 KIKSVKNVESVKWRY
-319 EKKYN
+319 EKEYN

-352 INLVSM
+352 ISLGSM
-358 QVYEDED
+358 QVYGDED

-406 YLPVP
+406 YLPIP
-411 MYDASGITQM
+411 MYDASGITQT
-421 GIDSE
+421 GIDLE
-426 GSDYV
+426 GSEYV

-558 FVDNSAINKILSN
+558 FVDNSAINKLISN
-571 NKQVLIQ
+571 NQKVLIQ

-609 YNLGFTTKRINK
+609 YNLGFTTKRISK
-621 SFYMTYIKNSILL
+621 SFSLTYIKNSLL
-634 GVLGIVLLEVFIEFV
+634 LAVLGIVLLEVFIEFV

-661 TKMLILLFFTAAFI
+661 TKMLILLFFMAAFI

-692 GTVMNRQYEM
+692 GTVMNR
-702 TRRKQKK
+702 

>member
-58 EGQRIDE
+58 EGQRMDE
-65 LDPDSR
+65 LNQDSR

-78 MVNVP
+78 MVKVP

-138 IYLAIMSQP
+138 ICLAIMSQP

-187 QRMIEE
+187 KRMIEE

-220 PHNHKLFTLRFSHRT
+220 PHNHKLFNLRFSHRT

-304 KIKSVKNIESVKWRY
+304 KIRSVKNVESVKWRY
-319 EKKYN
+319 EKEYD

-352 INLVSM
+352 ISLGSM
-358 QVYEDED
+358 QVYGDED

-406 YLPVP
+406 YLPIP
-411 MYDASGITQM
+411 MYDASGITQT
-421 GIDSE
+421 GIDLE
-426 GSDYV
+426 GSEYV

-440 VEVELPVRGILKEG
+440 IEVELPVRGILKEG
-454 TEISSNSYNGTGSIY
+454 TEISSNSYSGTGSIY
-469 VPRSVVNQYRKT
+469 VPRSVIDQYRKA

-494 GAEGT
+494 AAEGT

-661 TKMLILLFFTAAFI
+661 TKMLILLFFMAAFI

-692 GTVMNRQYEM
+692 GTVMNR
-702 TRRKQKK
+702 

>member
-107 RNDIYEEKFGIASLK
+107 RNNIYEEKFGIASLK

-138 IYLAIMSQP
+138 ICLAIMSQP

-205 LEKENKRETSLISQI
+205 LEKENQRETSLISQI
-220 PHNHKLFTLRFSHRT
+220 PHNHKLFNLRFSHRT

-245 FTMIICAYSYNVY
+245 FTMIICAYSYNIY
-258 GHYNASYEQKINTI
+258 GHYNESYEQKINTI

-304 KIKSVKNIESVKWRY
+304 KIKSVKSIENVNWRY
-319 EKKYN
+319 EKEYD
-324 DVMILGLDTETQL
+324 DVMMHGLDTETQL

-352 INLVSM
+352 ISLGSM
-358 QVYEDED
+358 QVYGDED

-377 KGVYISNQLLSNQDI
+377 KGVYISNQLLSNQDV

-547 LEKLGFNVEGA
+547 LEKLGFNVEGV
-558 FVDNSAINKILSN
+558 FVDNSAINKLISN
-571 NKQVLIQ
+571 NQKVLIQ

-609 YNLGFTTKRINK
+609 YNLGFTTKRISK
-621 SFYMTYIKNSILL
+621 SFSLTYIKNSLILA
-634 GVLGIVLLEVFIEFV
+634 VLGIVLLEVFIEFV

-661 TKMLILLFFTAAFI
+661 TKMLILLFFIAAFI

-692 GTVMNRQYEM
+692 GTVMNR
-702 TRRKQKK
+702 

>member
-7 LNISFGD
+7 LNISFSD

-19 NASFHTSPGVL
+19 NASFHTYPGVL

-58 EGQRIDE
+58 EGQRVDE
-65 LDPDSR
+65 LDQDSR

-411 MYDASGITQM
+411 MYDASGITQT
-421 GIDSE
+421 GIDLE
-426 GSDYV
+426 GSEYV

-440 VEVELPVRGILKEG
+440 IEVELPVRGILKEG
-454 TEISSNSYNGTGSIY
+454 TEISSNSYSGTRSIY
-469 VPRSVVNQYRKT
+469 VPRSVINQYRKT

-558 FVDNSAINKILSN
+558 FVDNSAINKLISN
-571 NKQVLIQ
+571 NQKVLIQ

-609 YNLGFTTKRINK
+609 YNLGFTTKRISK
-621 SFYMTYIKNSILL
+621 SFSLTYIKNSLL
-634 GVLGIVLLEVFIEFV
+634 LAVLGIVLLEVFIEFV

-692 GTVMNRQYEM
+692 GTVMNR
-702 TRRKQKK
+702 

>member
-30 TIIRGKSGSGKS
+30 TIIKGKSGSGKS

-406 YLPVP
+406 YLPIP
-411 MYDASGITQM
+411 MYDASGITQT
-421 GIDSE
+421 GIDLE
-426 GSDYV
+426 GSEYV

-440 VEVELPVRGILKEG
+440 IEVELPVRGILKEG
-454 TEISSNSYNGTGSIY
+454 TEISSNSYSGTRSIY
-469 VPRSVVNQYRKT
+469 VPRSVINQYRKT

-558 FVDNSAINKILSN
+558 FVDNSAINKLLSN

-609 YNLGFTTKRINK
+609 YNLGFTTKRISK
-621 SFYMTYIKNSILL
+621 SFSLTYIKNSLILA
-634 GVLGIVLLEVFIEFV
+634 VLGIVLLEVFIEFV

-661 TKMLILLFFTAAFI
+661 TKMLILLFFIAAFI

-692 GTVMNRQYEM
+692 GTVMNR
-702 TRRKQKK
+702 